1 MRRHLRI
8 RRLVFVAALAA
19 LVAVPA
25 SSGAAQFEV
34 GGLNGGFAGGTDGW
48 TPSASCAPL
57 CTVTNGFDPAG
68 ASGPGSATVVYA
80 TLGGLLGGLATGTS
94 TWTSPSFTWTSAEP
108 DSASLGLA
116 RKAVVGGLLTVG
128 GTVSTRVQ
136 LRDITAGTTTTLAA
150 DAITTAEPSF
160 GKHSLTIAPSLL
172 EQGHSYRVL
181 LTTNLAVAAL
191 LSGVR
196 VSWDDVTITGVV
208 ADIGTSAT
216 GGTGGTG
223 GTGAT
228 GGSGSGGDNGS
239 GTPPTAPSGAAAASA
254 LRLAAPRVVRFTP
267 GRAVTIR
274 VRATRAG
281 KPVKRLAV
289 TLRMGNATRRF
300 STGSDGY
307 AALTLT
313 RRDRAALRITFRSG
327 AATATTWVRV
337 RT

>member
-208 ADIGTSAT
+208 ADAGT
-216 GGTGGTG
+216 GGSGGMGGTG

-228 GGSGSGGDNGS
+228 GGSGGDNGS
-239 GTPPTAPSGAAAASA
+239 GTTPAAASGAAAASA
-254 LRLAAPRVVRFTP
+254 LLLTAPRVVHFTP
-267 GRAVTIR
+267 GRALTIR

-289 TLRMGNATRRF
+289 TLRMGNATRRV
-300 STGSDGY
+300 STGSNGY

-327 AATATTWVRV
+327 AATAATWVRV

>member
-8 RRLVFVAALAA
+8 RRLVSAAALAA

-25 SSGAAQFEV
+25 SAGSAQVEV
-34 GGLNGGFAGGTDGW
+34 GGLNGGFASGTDGW
-48 TPSASCAPL
+48 TSSASCAPL

-68 ASGPGSATVVYA
+68 ASGPGSAAVVYA

-116 RKAVVGGLLTVG
+116 RRAAVGGLLTVG
-128 GTVSTRVQ
+128 GTVSTRIQ
-136 LRDITAGTTTTLAA
+136 LRDVTAGTITTLAT
-150 DAITTAEPSF
+150 DTITTAEASF

-181 LTTNLAVAAL
+181 LTTNLAAAAL

-196 VSWDDVTITGVV
+196 VSWDDVTITGVL
-208 ADIGTSAT
+208 AEAGARGTGAT

-223 GTGAT
+223 TT
-228 GGSGSGGDNGS
+228 GGSGGENGS
-239 GTPPTAPSGAAAASA
+239 GTTPAGPSGPAAASA

-274 VRATRAG
+274 IRATRAG
-281 KPVKRLAV
+281 KPVKRVAV
-289 TLRMGNATRRF
+289 TLRMGNATRRV
-300 STGSDGY
+300 STGSNGY
-307 AALTLT
+307 ALLTLT
-313 RRDRAALRITFRSG
+313 RHDRAALRIVFRSG
-327 AATATTWVRV
+327 TATATTWVRV
-337 RT
+337 RP